1 MPTAETSQCPRCH
14 AGPGTLQIRST
25 LQARPIGE
33 FSLAG
38 AQMKV
43 SAVEVPV
50 LTCSACDLHIVG
62 RFEDGHAVFTPPEEG
77 THTP

>member
-1 MPTAETSQCPRCH
+1 MPTAEQSPCPRCH
-14 AGPGTLQIRST
+14 AAPGTLAIGST
-25 LQARPIGE
+25 LSARPLGE

-38 AQMKV
+38 YQMKF

-50 LTCSACDLHIVG
+50 LTCSACALRVVG